1 MSFLRQTIRSFVTSS
16 KVTTTM
22 PNIVKERLTTPV
34 RPPVFNNKTFYKRT
48 LPSQCL
54 AFDSHEGKQVFLRAL
69 QEGHM
74 ENYFSL
80 AQQMVTQNEPAFCG
94 LGTLCMI
101 LNSLKVD
108 PGRLWKGSWRW
119 YDQNMLDCCRSLTD
133 IERDG
138 VTLEEF
144 SCLANCNGLQTVTKC
159 VKDVSFEEFTR
170 DLITCS
176 TQEDKIMAISFCRKV
191 LGQTGDGH
199 FSPVG
204 GFSEKDSKILI
215 LDVARFKYPSY
226 WVDLEMMY
234 KSMFPLDATNHQPR
248 GYVILEPMQHPV
260 GVFTVGLNK
269 YSWKNVSNHLYHG
282 IDAAKSV
289 QDLIS
294 RLDSLNQSSIPLIQ
308 HRSNSSLSAE
318 FQHFCDVLENTE
330 TYKLVSKITHSDAK
344 YLTLAFWSI
353 FSLSVFQKHCNP
365 SLLNQLIPYLKEIDI
380 NEIQTQI
387 YVLKEQL
394 ESLTHCCKADKPCSA
409 SDCCKSL

>member
-1 MSFLRQTIRSFVTSS
+1 MSVVRQSVRRYITSS
-16 KVTTTM
+16 KVAATM
-22 PNIVKERLTTPV
+22 PNIVKERMSAPAQ
-34 RPPVFNNKTFYKRT
+34 PPVFSNKTFYKRA

-54 AFDSHEGKQVFLRAL
+54 AFDSHAGKQVFLRAL

-94 LGTLCMI
+94 IGTLCMI

-119 YDQNMLDCCRSLTD
+119 YDQNMLDCCRSLKD

-144 SCLANCNGLQTVTKC
+144 SCLAECNGLQTVTKC
-159 VKDVSFEEFTR
+159 VKDVSFEEFIK
-170 DLITCS
+170 DLTICS
-176 TQEDKIMAISFCRKV
+176 TQEDKIMAISFSRKV

-204 GFSEKDSKILI
+204 GYSETDGKVLI

-226 WVDLEMMY
+226 WVGLELMY
-234 KSMFPLDATNHQPR
+234 QSMFPLDATNGQPR
-248 GYVILEPMQHPV
+248 GYVLLESMRHPV

-269 YSWKNVSNHLYHG
+269 YSWKNVSNHIHHG
-282 IDAAKSV
+282 VASAKSV
-289 QDLIS
+289 QDLIA

-308 HRSNSSLSAE
+308 QRSNSSLSAE
-318 FQHFCDVLENTE
+318 FQHFCNVLESTD
-330 TYKLVSKITHSDAK
+330 TYKLVSQNTNSDAK

-353 FSLSVFQKHCNP
+353 FSLPIFQKDCHP
-365 SLLNQLIPYLKEIDI
+365 TLLNQLIPYLKEIDI
-380 NEIQTQI
+380 NEIQTQVF
-387 YVLKEQL
+387 VLREQL
-394 ESLTHCCKADKPCSA
+394 ESLTQCCKADKPCSA